1 MQLSGIISISGK
13 AGLSKIISKNKN
25 GIIVESLIDGKRF
38 PVQGNLRVSTL
49 EDISI
54 YSYDEDILLSDV
66 FAMILKKE
74 NGKAC
79 ISHKSDP
86 SELKKYFRS
95 VLENFDEERVY
106 QSDIKK
112 VIQWYNLLLEK
123 GILEL
128 KEEKP
133 KKESKAKKETQPK
146 KEAKAKAKPK
156 KAEPKEAKPKKASK
170 PKKDKE

>member
-13 AGLSKIISKNKN
+13 PGLSKIISQNKN

-54 YSYDEDILLSDV
+54 FSYDEDILLSDV
-66 FAMILKKE
+66 FTMILKKE

-79 ISHKSDP
+79 IFHKSDP
-86 SELKKYFRS
+86 NELKDYFRT

-133 KKESKAKKETQPK
+133 KKVAKPKNESEAKKESKP
-146 KEAKAKAKPK
+146 KAKAK
-156 KAEPKEAKPKKASK
+156 KAEPKETKTKKSPKSK
-170 PKKDKE
+170 K